1 MPLANDFAKSLLA
14 TVVIGLLYLATA
26 VYSLK
31 LMAPPTGVALFWP
44 AAGLASGLLIAFGRA
59 FAAPVVIGTLA
70 ATLAANLLNAKPV
83 LIGLGYGIANAVEAL
98 TIAYVTTIRHPAPFR
113 LSAFTEVITFFLAA
127 ATGTALSAIMAAFVA
142 ALNGSAL
149 DGLAVEA
156 WTWARA
162 DFVGVIA
169 VAPIII
175 VARGPTRAH
184 VPLSQHMLAL
194 ALIVIT
200 AALALATFAARIDG
214 VSAIPSAVLF
224 VPLIAL
230 AFLTP
235 SFYCA
240 VGSTVVCSIIVA
252 TNIAKLSGGG
262 VANDAVSSIITYAQ
276 LAIIAVACGTL
287 SLAALLG
294 ERRRMETELALQAD
308 HSKML
313 LREVTHRCKNLL
325 AVVLSMARLAPRG
338 ASVDDFVTSYT
349 KRVMA
354 MGESL
359 NLLIKESWQTVDL
372 VDLVRVHM
380 GDLGGSSANRIRVEG
395 APLALK
401 PDVAQALGMAMYEL
415 FTNASKYGAL
425 SNEQGTVS
433 LSWSVFE
440 VETVPT
446 VQLIWQ
452 ERGAPQVAAPKKS
465 GFGTSVLK
473 RVAPSAVS
481 GEAEL
486 LYEPQ
491 GFTWILRGPQAG
503 FSPATTRGGQARS
516 IAWAG
521 RQEVID
527 QNFSASKPHSR
538 YADRVSGNS

>member
-1 MPLANDFAKSLLA
+1 MPHANDFAKSLLV
-14 TVVIGLLYLATA
+14 TVVFGLLYQATA
-26 VYSLK
+26 GYSLK
-31 LMAPPTGVALFWP
+31 LLALPAGVALFWP
-44 AAGLASGLLIAFGRA
+44 AAGLSSGLLIAFGRQMVI
-59 FAAPVVIGTLA
+59 PVVIGTLA
-70 ATLAANLLNAKPV
+70 AVYAGSWVAGRPPV
-83 LIGLGYGIANAVEAL
+83 ISIGYSIANVVETL
-98 TIAYVTTIRHPAPFR
+98 TIAYIVASRHPGPFR
-113 LSAFTEVITFFLAA
+113 LDTFREVITFFAA
-127 ATGTALSAIMAAFVA
+127 AACGTALSALIAATTITF
-142 ALNGSAL
+142 NSWSI
-149 DGLAVEA
+149 DGFAKEA
-156 WTWARA
+156 WTWARS
-162 DFVGVIA
+162 DFAGVIA

-175 VARGPTRAH
+175 VARDLTQARM
-184 VPLSQHMLAL
+184 PLSQHMLAL
-194 ALIVIT
+194 ALIAVT
-200 AALALATFAARIDG
+200 AVLALATFAAHIDG

-240 VGSTVVCSIIVA
+240 IGSTVVCSIIVA
-252 TNIAKLSGGG
+252 TNIAKLSG
-262 VANDAVSSIITYAQ
+262 ATAATDSVSSIITYAQ
-276 LAIIAVACGTL
+276 LAIVAVAGGTL
-287 SLAALLG
+287 SLAALLS
-294 ERRRMETELALQAD
+294 ERRQLERALALQAD

-325 AVVLSMARLAPRG
+325 AVVLSMARLAPRD

-359 NLLIKESWQTVDL
+359 SLLIKESWQTVDL

-380 GDLGGSSANRIRVEG
+380 GDFGGISAKRIRVEG

-433 LSWSVFE
+433 LSWSVFD
-440 VETVPT
+440 VESIAT

-452 ERGAPQVAAPKKS
+452 ERGASPVVAPKKS

-491 GFTWILRGPQAG
+491 GFTWILRGPLEG
-503 FSPATTRGGQARS
+503 FSPVPTQGGPARK
-516 IAWAG
+516 IALAAG
-521 RQEVID
+521 RVEID
-527 QNFSASKPHSR
+527 QNSSGSKVR
-538 YADRVSGNS
+538 VVYADRVSGNR